1 MTYNS
6 PNSKIVVI
14 SGGFKE
20 DIRVQ
25 CNNETIDI
33 DPLRA
38 MQEEADTRIMLHIMH
53 TSSKFVCVMAR
64 DTDILIIMLGHNKS
78 IHGKDVWMKSG
89 TMKKPKDMSLKKI
102 ITQNTLSNESLEL
115 LIPFHAITGCDTTSF
130 MYGQNKVVVYS

>member
-20 DIRVQ
+20 DMRVQ

-38 MQEEADTRIMLHIMH
+38 MQEEADTRIMLPIMH

-64 DTDILIIMLGHNKS
+64 DTDILVIMLGHNMC
-78 IHGKDVWMKSG
+78 H
-89 TMKKPKDMSLKKI
+89 
-102 ITQNTLSNESLEL
+102 
-115 LIPFHAITGCDTTSF
+115 
-130 MYGQNKVVVYS
+130 